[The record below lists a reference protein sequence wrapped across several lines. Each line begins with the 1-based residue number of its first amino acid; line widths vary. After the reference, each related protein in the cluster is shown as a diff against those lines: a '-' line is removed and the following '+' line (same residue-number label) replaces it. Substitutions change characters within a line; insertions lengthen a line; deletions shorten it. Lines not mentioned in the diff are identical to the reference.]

1 MSQRLEKGYL
11 LGGQANLLYP
21 VKEVF
26 ALLQTKRTI
35 FLTGLDQR
43 LPGLTVNE
51 KFSFTVKNV
60 NSYQNSFD
68 FLIKDLTRWKKEG
81 YRVVLLSASRTRASR
96 LASDLRDYD
105 LHAYCLDLPGT
116 EKESTI
122 SETKESTTSET
133 KTTGTFTDKKTTHKI
148 RPGEILVTYGNLHR
162 GFEYP
167 LLKFVMITEGDMFGT
182 EKKRKRKKKPSYEG
196 RKIQN
201 F

>member
-68 FLIKDLTRWKKEG
+68 FLIKDLTRWKKKAIVSSFSPPPEPG
-81 YRVVLLSASRTRASR
+81 QAVWPAISA
-96 LASDLRDYD
+96 
-105 LHAYCLDLPGT
+105 
-116 EKESTI
+116 I
-122 SETKESTTSET
+122 
-133 KTTGTFTDKKTTHKI
+133 
-148 RPGEILVTYGNLHR
+148 
-162 GFEYP
+162 
-167 LLKFVMITEGDMFGT
+167 MIFMPTAWICPEQ
-182 EKKRKRKKKPSYEG
+182 KKKAQYLKQKKAQHLKQKQPAHLLIKKPPTRSAPVKSLSPMETSTAVL
-196 RKIQN
+196 N
-201 F
+201 TPC